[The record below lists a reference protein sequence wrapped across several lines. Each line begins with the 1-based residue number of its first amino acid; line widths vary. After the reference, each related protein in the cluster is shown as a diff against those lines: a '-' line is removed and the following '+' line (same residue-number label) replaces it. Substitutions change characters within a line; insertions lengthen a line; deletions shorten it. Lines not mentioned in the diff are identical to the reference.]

1 MVLILVPTLEGSS
14 EDQMI
19 ESHGLT
25 QSTQLVLVV
34 TFFVVAII
42 FFYLFYSSASSNYRL
57 LYRIV
62 LSI

>member
-42 FFYLFYSSASSNYRL
+42 FFIYFIL
-57 LYRIV
+57 V
-62 LSI
+62 LAQTTDYYIR